1 METSRYGS
9 HTGHKSHG
17 GHRRHRKR
25 FRIKFF
31 NRFRRFDEYGF
42 INPEYDKIHLA
53 IGKFVMSLIAIAFI
67 VLLVLCYLE
76 SFPSNNVY

>member
-1 METSRYGS
+1 MGQSRHGS
-9 HTGHKSHG
+9 HTGHRSHG

-25 FRIKFF
+25 FRIKWFD
-31 NRFRRFDEYGF
+31 RFRRFDEDGF
-42 INPEYDKIHLA
+42 INPEYDKIRLA
-53 IGKFVMSLIAIAFI
+53 IGKFVMSLIAVAFI

>member
-1 METSRYGS
+1 MEASRYGS

-17 GHRRHRKR
+17 GHRRHKKR
-25 FRIKFF
+25 FKIKFF

-42 INPEYDKIHLA
+42 VNPEYDKIRLA

-67 VLLVLCYLE
+67 VLLLLCYLE
-76 SFPSNNVY
+76 SFPSNSVY